1 MEKNFE
7 HLAKLAK
14 IYFEKEELENFQK
27 EFIKILEFVKKLE
40 ELDLKEAKPLSQP
53 LDLENVERE
62 DQEKIFE
69 DEKMKEKLKQSF
81 CERKGDFL
89 KVKKIL

>member
-7 HLAKLAK
+7 RFAKLAK
-14 IYFEKEELENFQK
+14 IYFEKEEIADFEKDFL
-27 EFIKILEFVKKLE
+27 KILEFVRKLE
-40 ELDLKEAKPLSQP
+40 ELNLKDVKPLSHP

-62 DQEKIFE
+62 DKAKEFR
-69 DEKMKEKLKQSF
+69 DEKLKEKLKESF
-81 CERKGDFL
+81 CEKKGDFL

>member
-1 MEKNFE
+1 
-7 HLAKLAK
+7 
-14 IYFEKEELENFQK
+14 
-27 EFIKILEFVKKLE
+27 
-40 ELDLKEAKPLSQP
+40 

-69 DEKMKEKLKQSF
+69 DEEMKEKLKQSF